1 MTICLKKKIEN
12 KIPVC
17 GITWKRRF
25 CLFSEIRENIREW
38 RRSVVVASD
47 LQLLGGSWFF
57 KTICILNSGFLW
69 SDLLL
74 SRVRSCSLCG
84 WLKRAKKILLVPSFW
99 ISACLLAW
107 RQSASKNMASHQTV
121 ECFLTHHKLVFFVRI
136 FCFAVAGWIL
146 IFLNLINISFY
157 ISVFEVK
164 RLVWHQLDS
173 WNSLRRPFANYFLL
187 AFDAPSI
194 FFSLFFFS
202 S

>member
-25 CLFSEIRENIREW
+25 CLFSEIGENIREW

-84 WLKRAKKILLVPSFW
+84 WLKRAKKIPIGAVILNIRVFVGVASVSLEKHGVSSNCWMFLDPS
-99 ISACLLAW
+99 
-107 RQSASKNMASHQTV
+107 QTRV
-121 ECFLTHHKLVFFVRI
+121 LCQNFL
-136 FCFAVAGWIL
+136 FCRCWLDFN
-146 IFLNLINISFY
+146 FLNLINISFY